1 VVKNLARDLLR
12 AVADG
17 DDVPIARIDDFASAV
32 IQAPPFLLAQEIL
45 QEESPEFTV
54 RKALEL
60 ASIVLGAHHRA
71 AQDLEGRMGIRRPAI
86 RAK

>member
-17 DDVPIARIDDFASAV
+17 GDVSTARIHEFANAV
-32 IQAPPFLLAQEIL
+32 IGAPAFLLAQQIL
-45 QEESPEFTV
+45 KGESPEFAL

-60 ASIVLGAHHRA
+60 ASVVLGARTAGHVSVSQPLA
-71 AQDLEGRMGIRRPAI
+71 S
-86 RAK
+86 